1 MVDGLDTGCL
11 LKVAKADAGSKVWFK
26 LRSTLGE
33 RKVEDVKL
41 NAGKTSG
48 YKLFYLEDSKRY
60 QANFTGT
67 VSYDGAL
74 YCGWPFKV
82 HDPSAKTTFEEKYEQ
97 KPGFYW
103 RNIRDRVLPKT
114 PRLRDGTITLR
125 SVVPVG
131 EGKSETI
138 FTYYDPDSY

>member
-33 RKVEDVKL
+33 RSREEVKL
-41 NAGKTSG
+41 NEGETSG

-67 VSYDGAL
+67 VSYDGVT
-74 YCGWPFKV
+74 YCGWPV
-82 HDPSAKTTFEEKYEQ
+82 SMYDPSAKIYFEERYEQ

-103 RNIRDRVLPKT
+103 QNFRDRFLPNT

-125 SVVPVG
+125 SDVPVG
-131 EGKSETI
+131 QGKFVTI
-138 FTYYDPDSY
+138 FTYYDPYSR